1 MIFPA
6 FCENIRFTFSG
17 KFVIIG
23 KMLVECP
30 LSPLKGEVAAGRRGE
45 YGITPQSRL
54 SPSQLPLCTKK
65 LQAAGGQQSL
75 YLSGEP
81 SRSISV
87 SAVTMH

>member
-30 LSPLKGEVAAGRRGE
+30 LRPLKGEVAAGRRGGE

-65 LQAAGGQQSL
+65 L
-75 YLSGEP
+75 
-81 SRSISV
+81 
-87 SAVTMH
+87 